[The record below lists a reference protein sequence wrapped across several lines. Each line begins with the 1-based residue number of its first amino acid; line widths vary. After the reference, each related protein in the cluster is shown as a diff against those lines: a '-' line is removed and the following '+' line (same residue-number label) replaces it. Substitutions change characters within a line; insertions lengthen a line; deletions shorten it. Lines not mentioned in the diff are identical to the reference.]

1 MSSLILLSH
10 LRVENAN
17 TVAGLTWGF
26 PAITHF
32 LGYMHA
38 LSRRLTD
45 SHGVRLDGC
54 AVICHEHQ
62 VHAYSSGRDYQF
74 ALTRNPLTREGKTAA
89 FNEEGRMHLTVSLVF
104 ECHGE
109 IANGEQGRAALADH
123 LHTLC
128 QRHKLAGGSIV
139 ALRDV
144 KVMDYPQEEGDTRR
158 LLYRLLP
165 GFALLDRSP
174 LLAEH
179 HQALM
184 TKTPHA
190 TLLDAWLDFAALKI
204 AAAASEDNPAPTP
217 DDPAQWRYVEKPAPG
232 FLVPLMTGYQRLSEL
247 YPAGEVA
254 NARDDK
260 TPFAW
265 VEAAYG
271 IGEWCGLHRIKTLT
285 DLFWRYRITETGYYC
300 CGTPQSEDVQCHDD
314 IFNYE

>member
-38 LSRRLTD
+38 LSRQLTE
-45 SHGVRLDGC
+45 SHGLQLDGC

-62 VHAYSSGRDYQF
+62 AHAYTSGRDYQF
-74 ALTRNPLTREGKTAA
+74 ALTRNPLTRDGKTAA

-109 IANGEQGRAALADH
+109 ITNGEQGRAALAGH

-128 QRHKLAGGSIV
+128 QTHKLAGGSIV
-139 ALRDV
+139 ALRGV
-144 KVMDYPQEEGDTRR
+144 NVIDYPHDEKETRR
-158 LLYRLLP
+158 LLFRLLP
-165 GFALLDRSP
+165 GFALLDSSP
-174 LLAEH
+174 LLAAH
-179 HQALM
+179 HQTLIE
-184 TKTPHA
+184 KDEQA

-204 AAAASEDNPAPTP
+204 AATVSEDNPAPGP
-217 DDPAQWRYVEKPAPG
+217 DEPAQWRYLEKPAPG

-247 YPAGEVA
+247 LPAGQVA

-265 VEAAYG
+265 VEAVYG
-271 IGEWCGLHRIKTLT
+271 IGEWRGLHRIKTLSE
-285 DLFWRYRITETGYYC
+285 LFWRYRTTETGYYC
-300 CGTPQSEDVQCHDD
+300 CGAQQSEDVQCHDD
-314 IFNYE
+314 TFNYE